1 MESCEERLMETTLE
15 TNLKKQAEK
24 MEKIE
29 EDFTVVKKSKVGR

>member
-1 MESCEERLMETTLE
+1 METTLE

>member
-1 MESCEERLMETTLE
+1 METTLE

-29 EDFTVVKKSKVGR
+29 EDFTVVEKSKVGR

>member
-1 MESCEERLMETTLE
+1 MESCEGRLMETTLE

-29 EDFTVVKKSKVGR
+29 EDFTVVEKIKVGR